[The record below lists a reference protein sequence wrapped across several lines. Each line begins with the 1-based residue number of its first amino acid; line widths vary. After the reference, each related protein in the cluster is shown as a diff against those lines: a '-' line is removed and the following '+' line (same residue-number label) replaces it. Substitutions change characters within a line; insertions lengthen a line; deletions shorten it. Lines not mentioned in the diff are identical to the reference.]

1 MGNLW
6 HKEKKKNEYIE
17 QIKNIDTDNEELNNF
32 ITINNILIVKAMKEM
47 INEIE
52 ELKDNDNKMFH
63 FQLPRALEI
72 CNMSV
77 FN

>member
-17 QIKNIDTDNEELNNF
+17 QLKNIDTDNEELSNF

-52 ELKDNDNKMFH
+52 ELKEKDEKGFTFS
-63 FQLPRALEI
+63 FQEH
-72 CNMSV
+72 
-77 FN
+77 

>member
-17 QIKNIDTDNEELNNF
+17 QIKSIDIDNEELNNF
-32 ITINNILIVKAMKEM
+32 ITIKNILIAKALKEVM
-47 INEIE
+47 NEIE
-52 ELKDNDNKMFH
+52 ELKANDEKRFH
-63 FQLPRALEI
+63 FQFPRALEI

-77 FN
+77 F

>member
-6 HKEKKKNEYIE
+6 HKEKKKNEYME
-17 QIKNIDTDNEELNNF
+17 QIKNVDTDNEELSNF

-47 INEIE
+47 INELE
-52 ELKDNDNKMFH
+52 ELKEKDENRFH
-63 FQLPRALEI
+63 FQFPRALEI

-77 FN
+77 F